1 MSAALA
7 KQVVKKAIKE
17 ALVTGSGVV
26 GGTIGGAYGGLPG
39 TYLGAAAGMMAG
51 SRLSRIIG
59 SGDYESNFEEV
70 SQNSLA
76 KKVSSA
82 SAAFGRTE
90 TMRMRNRE
98 FIQNVVSDGSTFA
111 LTPVSINPGLAAS
124 MPLLANIAANFVKYK
139 AHGIVIEYVS
149 LVSSYTA
156 TAPMGAVV
164 LSAQYNASSPAFTNK
179 VAMENTAH
187 AISAKPSSNIVYGV
201 ECKNSLTPYNE
212 YFVRTGDTPSTSDI
226 LEDLCTVYLA
236 LAGLSSATY
245 PAGTVIGEMWITYDI
260 ELLEPR
266 YPNLLSG
273 FANNTKTNCSSA
285 APLGSPLR
293 VNRLGVL
300 SGLESTS
307 TAIRFGSAP
316 LGDVIDFTIIWKQ
329 AVNIAAVAGA
339 LTPNS
344 GCAFYSYLDQPSS
357 GTLLVMNTAASNGY
371 LVITGAIQVIG
382 TNPTLTLSGFTL
394 STPTD
399 VQIICNS
406 LGQGIS
412 FTSSSSL

>member
-1 MSAALA
+1 MNGGAIAA
-7 KQVVKKAIKE
+7 
-17 ALVTGSGVV
+17 GS
-26 GGTIGGAYGGLPG
+26 IGGAYGGLPG
-39 TYLGAAAGMMAG
+39 MYMGAAAGMLAG

-70 SQNSLA
+70 SQNSLS

-82 SAAFGRTE
+82 TASFGRTE

-98 FIQNVVSDGSTFA
+98 FIQNVVSDGTPFS
-111 LTPVSINPGLAAS
+111 LTPVSINPGLASS

-139 AHGIVIEYVS
+139 AHGVVLEFVS

-164 LSAQYNASSPAFTNK
+164 LSAQYNASAPAFTNK

-212 YFVRTGDTPSTSDI
+212 YFVRTSDTLSTSDI

-236 LAGLSSATY
+236 LAGLSATTY
-245 PAGTVIGEMWITYDI
+245 PAGTVIGELWITYDI

-273 FANNTKTNCSSA
+273 FANFTRTNCSSA
-285 APLGSPLR
+285 APLGSIVR
-293 VNRLGVL
+293 YNRLGVL
-300 SGLESTS
+300 SG
-307 TAIRFGSAP
+307 FGISP
-316 LGDVIDFTIIWKQ
+316 TTLVFRGCPFGCVVDFTIIWKQ
-329 AVNIAAVAGA
+329 AVNVAAVAGT

-344 GCAFYSYLDQPSS
+344 GCAFYPSYIDQPTN
-357 GTLLVMNTAASNGY
+357 GTLLIMNTASANGY
-371 LVITGAIQVIG
+371 LVIMGAIQVVG
-382 TNPTLTLSGFTL
+382 ENPIITLAGFTL
-394 STPTD
+394 STPSE
-399 VQIICNS
+399 VQVICSS

-412 FTSSSSL
+412 FTSTSSL